1 MTKRELV
8 RSKREEI
15 LALAEK
21 YELTDVRLFGS
32 VARGDEGPGSDVDI
46 FLRRK
51 PGSDAYL
58 VFDFKDEVA
67 RILGCK
73 VDVIVEQVLMRPRL
87 RQRILK
93 EAVAV

>member
-8 RSKREEI
+8 QAKREEI

-32 VARGDEGPGSDVDI
+32 VARGDEEAGSDVDI
-46 FLRRK
+46 FVKRN

-58 VFDFKDEVA
+58 VFDFKDSMAALLE
-67 RILGCK
+67 CK
-73 VDVIVEQVLMRPRL
+73 VDVIVEQVLMKPRL
-87 RQRILK
+87 RDRILK

>member
-8 RSKREEI
+8 RTKRDRI

-32 VARGDEGPGSDVDI
+32 AARGDEGPGSDVDI
-46 FLRRK
+46 FVKRK

-58 VFDFKDEVA
+58 VFDFKEELEA
-67 RILGCK
+67 ILSCK

-87 RQRILK
+87 RERILA